1 MPDSPFVHPRRVA
14 FGDCDPARIFYAP
27 RAIEYAVEAAEA
39 WSGAV
44 GKASWPELLA
54 RRGLSPLVE
63 VVDCEY
69 QRSLFASQVV
79 RIRVEAEVSS
89 GSGVAL
95 RATGQASEAGPGD
108 EAFRARVELRFAP
121 REEEAAPGPV
131 GVAAGAAGPAVVAA
145 GTAGF
150 ADAGAA
156 AVPFTRSFR
165 IRWGECGPAGTAYAP
180 RIVDRAV
187 EAAGEWYES
196 CLGVTWLQ
204 QCQRGRGTPF
214 VRIRCAFHRPLA
226 AGDEVAMAVTV
237 PRLGNASIGYRV
249 EGRSAG
255 RLAFEADMAA
265 CYITEEAGP
274 PKAMP
279 FPDELRRRIVEYQ
292 RTCQGARPAAPA

>member
-44 GKASWPELLA
+44 GKASWQELLA

-79 RIRVEAEVSS
+79 RIRVEAEASS
-89 GSGVAL
+89 GSAVAL
-95 RATGQASEAGPGD
+95 RATGQASEAAPGE

-121 REEEAAPGPV
+121 REEAAAGAPGP
-131 GVAAGAAGPAVVAA
+131 
-145 GTAGF
+145 
-150 ADAGAA
+150 AGAA
-156 AVPFTRSFR
+156 AGAIPFTRSFR
-165 IRWGECGPAGTAYAP
+165 LRWGECGPAGTAYPP

-249 EGRSAG
+249 EGQCAG

-279 FPDELRRRIVEYQ
+279 FPDEMRRRIVEYQ
-292 RTCQGARPAAPA
+292 RACEGGLPAGPA

>member
-44 GKASWPELLA
+44 GKASWQELLA
-54 RRGLSPLVE
+54 RRGLAPLVE

-69 QRSLFASQVV
+69 QRSLFASQLV
-79 RIRVEAEVSS
+79 RIRVEPEESS
-89 GSGVAL
+89 GSAVAL
-95 RATGQASEAGPGD
+95 RATGQASGAGPGE

-121 REEEAAPGPV
+121 REEEAAGF
-131 GVAAGAAGPAVVAA
+131 AAGAASP
-145 GTAGF
+145 
-150 ADAGAA
+150 AGAA
-156 AVPFTRSFR
+156 AGAFPFTRTFR
-165 IRWGECGPAGTAYAP
+165 VRWGECGPAGTAYAP

-279 FPDELRRRIVEYQ
+279 FPDELRRRIEEYQ
-292 RTCQGARPAAPA
+292 RACRGASPRAPGPEPERGPP

>member
-44 GKASWPELLA
+44 GKASWQELLA

-79 RIRVEAEVSS
+79 RIRVEAEESS
-89 GSGVAL
+89 GSAVAL
-95 RATGQASEAGPGD
+95 RATGQASEAAPGE
-108 EAFRARVELRFAP
+108 EAFRARVELRFAT
-121 REEEAAPGPV
+121 REEAAGTPWVPGGAGAGEGDRPGP
-131 GVAAGAAGPAVVAA
+131 AAGAPSG
-145 GTAGF
+145 
-150 ADAGAA
+150 

-165 IRWGECGPAGTAYAP
+165 VRWGECGPAGTAYAP
-180 RIVDRAV
+180 RLVDRAV
-187 EAAGEWYES
+187 EVAGEWYES

-292 RTCQGARPAAPA
+292 RACEGARPAAPA

>member
-44 GKASWPELLA
+44 GKASWQELLR
-54 RRGLSPLVE
+54 RRGLAPLVE
-63 VVDCEY
+63 AVDCEY
-69 QRSLFASQVV
+69 QRSLLASQVV
-79 RIRVEAEVSS
+79 RIRVEAEEPS
-89 GSGVAL
+89 GDGVAL
-95 RATGQASEAGPGD
+95 RATGEAVPGE

-121 REEEAAPGPV
+121 REEA
-131 GVAAGAAGPAVVAA
+131 AAGAAGAGGGQATGSNGRAGAPA
-145 GTAGF
+145 TTS
-150 ADAGAA
+150 AGAA
-156 AVPFTRSFR
+156 SGDVPFTRSFR
-165 IRWGECGPAGTAYAP
+165 VRWGECGPAGTAYAP

-214 VRIRCAFHRPLA
+214 VRIRCAFHRTLA
-226 AGDEVAMAVTV
+226 AGDEVAMAVAV

-249 EGRSAG
+249 EGRCGG

-274 PKAMP
+274 PRAMP
-279 FPDELRRRIVEYQ
+279 FPDELRRRIVAYQ
-292 RTCQGARPAAPA
+292 RACQGDLPAGPA